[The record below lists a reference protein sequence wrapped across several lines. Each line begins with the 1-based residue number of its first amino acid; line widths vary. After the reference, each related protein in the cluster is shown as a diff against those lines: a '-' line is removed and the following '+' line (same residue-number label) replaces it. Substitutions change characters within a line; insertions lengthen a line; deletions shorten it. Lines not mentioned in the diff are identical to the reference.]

1 MKLSRRLIPAI
12 AMLMVSAVLM
22 STASFAWF
30 SMNREVTATGISV
43 TAKAPDASLLISQS
57 KDSGYAS
64 TIALKNENTEMSEK
78 VSPVADKDKGNKFYK
93 LNTAG
98 QALVNESGVFVAPE
112 GVTVGNS
119 TYYTESTTDYY
130 METFYLK
137 LDDGAEGASASIDVT
152 ASWVKEKESAET
164 IRGAIHILLFVGDA
178 TTGQELEM
186 ETTET
191 ITGLLNLTSTA
202 TKITVYV
209 FLDGEDLDCANQY
222 ITEDLAAQID
232 LTFTIGTGAQG

>member
-1 MKLSRRLIPAI
+1 MKLSRRLIPAF
-12 AMLMVSAVLM
+12 AMLLVSAVLM

-30 SMNREVTATGISV
+30 SMNDEVTATGIEV
-43 TAKAPDASLLISQS
+43 TAQAPDASLLISQS

-64 TIALKNENTEMSEK
+64 TIALKNENTEMTDK
-78 VSPVADKDKGNKFYK
+78 INPVADAGKKFYT
-93 LNTAG
+93 LNKAG

-130 METFYLK
+130 MDTFYLK
-137 LDDGAEGASASIDVT
+137 LDSGAQGASESVDVT
-152 ASWVKEKESAET
+152 ASWVKDTESAET

-178 TTGQELEM
+178 TTGKELEM
-186 ETTET
+186 EKTET
-191 ITGLLNLTSTA
+191 ISDLLELTSTE

-209 FLDGEDLDCANQY
+209 FLDGEDADCANQY
-222 ITEDLAAQID
+222 ITEDLVAKID
-232 LTFTIGTGAQG
+232 LTFTIGTGTQG